1 MNAFASTIEVGEK
14 APYFSLFD
22 QDGNSHEL
30 DDYKGRRLVIYFFP
44 KVHTPGWIKQ
54 ACGFR
59 DEFETFEEYNISILG
74 VSFDSEVALKS
85 FKNKYD
91 LEFNLLSDLDKNMG
105 NAYGVNRFYFF
116 PSRKTFLINEQG
128 ILIHV
133 FDSVN
138 LHSHPLDI
146 LEFFKE
152 YNPGVINENINWI
165 LRYLKLFAECFQFGR
180 GVKISV
186 VPCRSKID
194 T

>member
-1 MNAFASTIEVGEK
+1 M
-14 APYFSLFD
+14 
-22 QDGNSHEL
+22 
-30 DDYKGRRLVIYFFP
+30 
-44 KVHTPGWIKQ
+44 
-54 ACGFR
+54 
-59 DEFETFEEYNISILG
+59 G

-146 LEFFKE
+146 LQFFTK
-152 YNPGVINENINWI
+152 YSPGVINENIN
-165 LRYLKLFAECFQFGR
+165 
-180 GVKISV
+180 
-186 VPCRSKID
+186 
-194 T
+194 